1 MFMACDQCFG
11 DQFDIRLEHLGSV
24 TAERG
29 ADRWLRHIVTFIIFE
44 KKKNQSSHCAARLL
58 VFPQL

>member
-1 MFMACDQCFG
+1 MCVRRCDQCSG

-29 ADRWLRHIVTFIIFE
+29 ADRWLYHIDTFIIFE
-44 KKKNQSSHCAARLL
+44 KKKKINQAG
-58 VFPQL
+58 VQ